1 MFHWSEGQEFHIGN
15 ESEWTCLT
23 LGPGMVIEVLLD
35 PELAAGAEDLWGGFL
50 VYAVE
55 VADTGE
61 WLIMAKSLG
70 CSDSDVSRTLSG
82 LFNRRVGVIHLCR
95 TQGCHG
101 AGEFAAHATSLQRGS
116 SGPTCPMPR

>member
-61 WLIMAKSLG
+61 WLITAKSLG